1 MVSFVPRRSCWPR
14 VRSAEMLRGL
24 VALCGCVAI
33 ASQPVAR
40 ADAAIVLNDLVDA
53 AVQRLQVADPVAAN
67 KWLTGGP
74 LTDPPRVRQVLDAV
88 SADAQSVGVSTDYVR
103 TIFTDQINATEAI
116 EYSRFADWKFG
127 NSAAPTTAPDL
138 AASRS
143 LIDGLNRTMVSEIAA
158 HWPLLNSPGC
168 AVALEEAKTVV
179 AQARQLDPL
188 FREALDTA
196 TRSYCQA

>member
-1 MVSFVPRRSCWPR
+1 
-14 VRSAEMLRGL
+14 MLRRFPIL
-24 VALCGCVAI
+24 ARRVLAGCVLAGCVTTAI
-33 ASQPVAR
+33 HPVAR
-40 ADAAIVLNDLVDA
+40 ADDTHELTSLVDA
-53 AVQRLQVADPVAAN
+53 AVQRLEVADPIAAS

-88 SADAQSVGVSTDYVR
+88 SADAQTVGVSTDYVR
-103 TIFTDQINATEAI
+103 TVFTDQINATEAI

-127 NSAAPTTAPDL
+127 NSPAPTTAPDL

-143 LIDGLNRTMVSEIAA
+143 LIDGLNRMMVSQIGAQWE
-158 HWPLLNSPGC
+158 LLHSPGC
-168 AVALEEAKTVV
+168 RAELDEAKSAV
-179 AQARQLDPL
+179 AQARQLDWL

>member
-1 MVSFVPRRSCWPR
+1 
-14 VRSAEMLRGL
+14 MLRRFPIL
-24 VALCGCVAI
+24 ARRVLAGCVLAGCATI
-33 ASQPVAR
+33 PIQPVAR
-40 ADAAIVLNDLVDA
+40 ADDANELTSLVDA
-53 AVQRLQVADPVAAN
+53 AVQRLEVADPIAAS

-88 SADAQSVGVSTDYVR
+88 SADAQTVGVSTDYVR
-103 TIFTDQINATEAI
+103 TVFTDQINATEAI

-127 NSAAPTTAPDL
+127 NSPAPTTAPDL

-143 LIDGLNRTMVSEIAA
+143 LIDGLNRMMVSQIGAQWE
-158 HWPLLNSPGC
+158 LLHSPGC
-168 AVALEEAKTVV
+168 RAELDEAKSAV
-179 AQARQLDPL
+179 AQARQLDWL

>member
-1 MVSFVPRRSCWPR
+1 MVRHLLLVGSCLTFAVIPAAQAD
-14 VRSAEMLRGL
+14 SA
-24 VALCGCVAI
+24 
-33 ASQPVAR
+33 S
-40 ADAAIVLNDLVDA
+40 DLNILVDA
-53 AVQRLQVADPVAAN
+53 AVQRLEVADPIAAS

-88 SADAQSVGVSTDYVR
+88 SADAESAGVTTDYVR
-103 TIFTDQINATEAI
+103 TVFTDQINATEAI
-116 EYSRFADWKFG
+116 EYSRFAEWKFG
-127 NSAAPTTAPDL
+127 NATAPTTAPDL

-143 LIDGLNRTMVSEIAA
+143 LIDGLNRTMVSQIAA
-158 HWPLLNSPGC
+158 NWALLNSPTC
-168 AVALEEAKTVV
+168 PVELDEAKSVV

>member
-1 MVSFVPRRSCWPR
+1 MVR
-14 VRSAEMLRGL
+14 AI
-24 VALCGCVAI
+24 CVAGVCVGL
-33 ASQPVAR
+33 AAFPAAR
-40 ADAAIVLNDLVDA
+40 ADTPNDLNALVDA
-53 AVQRLQVADPVAAN
+53 AVQRLEVADPIAAN

-88 SADAQSVGVSTDYVR
+88 AADAQSAGISTDYVKAV
-103 TIFTDQINATEAI
+103 FTDQINATEGI

-127 NSAAPTTAPDL
+127 HAAAPTAAPDL

-143 LIDGLNRTMVSEIAA
+143 LIDGLNTTMVSEIAA
-158 HWPLLNSPGC
+158 QWPLLNSPEC
-168 AVALEEAKTVV
+168 AVALEDSKTAV
-179 AQARQLDPL
+179 ADARQLEPL